1 MKDDVMIQ
9 LKRHLASAE
18 QIDVSRYQFVNMDR
32 VRDAA
37 GDRWH
42 EWRERIF
49 IASRSIIDRRVAE
62 DDLII
67 QCASGYLVIF
77 KALSGPQAQK
87 LTDKISHEMEQFF
100 LGESFINQL
109 KVEAKSEQLSVEEF
123 AATMASAEIDEPRQA
138 KTVETEPNQKKAY
151 SLFYQPVWD
160 KKREAVASY
169 FVRAVNAE
177 VDSPNQARNTDLM
190 LTDLK
195 PDARLAV
202 DMAVLNDAAEA
213 LEELVQRGTRCALIV
228 PAGYTSLSNP
238 RTRSQYVMALA
249 DLPAPL
255 RQLVWVQIKD
265 APADPPS
272 TVLDETLRILRSHT
286 AKLFV
291 QVRMDWPFWSRFE
304 NLGVDAIGADFPERL
319 TESDRLSIDRF
330 LASAKRGG
338 SSVYFNRVESW
349 EAFRAATRTGASMIA
364 GRAVGQ
370 LPHPAA
376 PFRLPRTRLLNTAR

>member
-1 MKDDVMIQ
+1 MNDDVMTQ

-37 GDRWH
+37 GDRWP
-42 EWRERIF
+42 EWRERVF
-49 IASRSIIDRRVAE
+49 IASRSIIDKRVAE

-87 LTDKISHEMEQFF
+87 LTNKISHEMEEFF

-138 KTVETEPNQKKAY
+138 KTVETEPNQKKAF

-160 KKREAVASY
+160 MKREAVASY
-169 FVRAVNAE
+169 FVRALNAE
-177 VDSPNQARNTDLM
+177 VDSPYQARNTDLM

-213 LEELVQRGTRCALIV
+213 LEELVQTGTRCALIV

-249 DLPAPL
+249 DLPAHL

-272 TVLDETLRILRSHT
+272 TVLDETLRILRSQT

-291 QVRMDWPFWSRFE
+291 QVRTDWPFWSRFE

-319 TESDRLSIDRF
+319 TETDRLDIDRF

-349 EAFRAATRTGASMIA
+349 EAFRAATRTGARLIA

-376 PFRLPRTRLLNTAR
+376 PFRLSRARLLNSAR

>member
-1 MKDDVMIQ
+1 MNDDVMTQ

-37 GDRWH
+37 GDRWP
-42 EWRERIF
+42 EWRERVF
-49 IASRSIIDRRVAE
+49 IASRSIIDKRVAE

-87 LTDKISHEMEQFF
+87 LTNKINSEMEEFF
-100 LGESFINQL
+100 LGEAFLNDI

-123 AATMASAEIDEPRQA
+123 AATMAAAEIDEPRKT
-138 KTVETEPNQKKAY
+138 KTVQTDPDQNKAF

-169 FVRAVNAE
+169 FVRAVNAD
-177 VDSPNQARNTDLM
+177 VDSPYQAHNTDLM
-190 LTDLK
+190 LTELK
-195 PDARLAV
+195 PNARLAV
-202 DMAVLNDAAEA
+202 DIAVLAEAAEA
-213 LEELVQRGTRCALIV
+213 LEELVRTGTRCALIV
-228 PAGYTSLSNP
+228 PAGFTSLSNP
-238 RTRSQYVMALA
+238 RTRAQYVMALA
-249 DLPAPL
+249 DLPDAL
-255 RQLVWVQIKD
+255 RQLIWVQIKD

-272 TVLDETLRILRSHT
+272 NILDETLRILRSQT

-291 QVRMDWPFWSRFE
+291 HVRTDWPYWSRFE
-304 NLGVDAIGADFPERL
+304 NLGVDAIGADFPERHSE
-319 TESDRLSIDRF
+319 TDRLDIDRL

-338 SSVYFNRVESW
+338 SSVYFNQIENW
-349 EAFRAATRTGASMIA
+349 GMFRAATRTDAKLFA

-376 PFRLPRTRLLNTAR
+376 PFRLSRARLLNAAR